1 MIWIVGNKG
10 MLGTELSRTFARV
23 GMAFVGSDREI
34 DFLDPI
40 LIRQFAEAN
49 HVTGIV
55 NCAAYTAVDRAE
67 DEPELCRKLNVD
79 GPANLA
85 SLANTL
91 GLRFIHI
98 STDYVFAGDASSP
111 YKENDPVNPQGTYG
125 RTKAEGEYRV
135 QKVCPQSVIVRTAWL
150 YGEFGSN
157 FVYTM
162 LKLMNSRDEI
172 GVVGDQVGSPTWAH
186 DLAEA
191 LLVVIQD
198 PERKTGIYHFTNEGI
213 TNWHTFATA
222 IYEEGINAHILT
234 KPCRIKKLTTSKYPT
249 KTKRPAYS
257 VLSKAKI
264 AKDFGITI
272 PEWRTSLSLFIQM
285 IAHKPEVL
293 SARSIR

>member
-1 MIWIVGNKG
+1 
-10 MLGTELSRTFARV
+10 
-23 GMAFVGSDREI
+23 
-34 DFLDPI
+34 
-40 LIRQFAEAN
+40 
-49 HVTGIV
+49 
-55 NCAAYTAVDRAE
+55 
-67 DEPELCRKLNVD
+67 
-79 GPANLA
+79 
-85 SLANTL
+85 
-91 GLRFIHI
+91 
-98 STDYVFAGDASSP
+98 
-111 YKENDPVNPQGTYG
+111 
-125 RTKAEGEYRV
+125 
-135 QKVCPQSVIVRTAWL
+135 
-150 YGEFGSN
+150 
-157 FVYTM
+157 M